1 MIIYGSHFR
10 HIRSETPEISLY
22 EMMIGVICD
31 ESNKRVGDGIS
42 YNCTAKDDIKL
53 DYYTYRLDS
62 FSFSYPKPRYKK

>member
-1 MIIYGSHFR
+1 
-10 HIRSETPEISLY
+10 
-22 EMMIGVICD
+22 MMIGVICD

-62 FSFSYPKPRYKK
+62 FSFSYPSYDLQLST